1 MQKIIKMTFL
11 KNPKI
16 KAVFFDVDGTL
27 FSFKTKSIPESTR
40 KALKKLRENGIK
52 VIVAT
57 GRSVNDLNH
66 IRHIEFDGF
75 LTFNGGHC
83 TTIDGQVMFRKVI
96 SPDDIRNLIDYS
108 ERSEVSFSL
117 MYDDKVRISH
127 ESPKV
132 LELYRHVDIPVPPL
146 FDKEDADI
154 ENVLQVNVFIDPEHD
169 DSFMQEVMPNS
180 LSSRWTPL
188 FADVN
193 PEGVSK
199 QGGVEYFCKYYN
211 IDISE
216 TMAFGDGGNDISM
229 LKSVKVGVAMG
240 NAGDN
245 VKEIADY
252 ITEDVDNRGIEKAL
266 MHFGLLDETSAD
278 VKHE

>member
-1 MQKIIKMTFL
+1 MTSL
-11 KNPKI
+11 ENPKI

-27 FSFKTKSIPESTR
+27 FSFKTKSIPESTSNAI
-40 KALKKLRENGIK
+40 KSLRAKGIK

-57 GRSVNDLNH
+57 GRSVNDLDH
-66 IRHIEFDGF
+66 IKHIEFDGF

-83 TTIDGQVMFRKVI
+83 TTVEGQVMFRKVI
-96 SPDDIRNLIDYS
+96 DSVDIRNLIDYA
-108 ERSEVSFSL
+108 ERSDVSFSL
-117 MYDDKVRISH
+117 MYEDTVRISD

-146 FDKEDADI
+146 YYKEDVDI
-154 ENVLQVNVFIDPEHD
+154 ENVLQVNVFIDPENEET
-169 DSFMQEVMPNS
+169 FMREVMPNS

-193 PEGVSK
+193 PQGISK
-199 QGGVEYFCKYYN
+199 QGGIEYFCEYFN

-229 LKSVKVGVAMG
+229 LKCVKIGIAMG

-252 ITEDVDNRGIEKAL
+252 ITEDVDDHGIEKAL
-266 MHFGLLDETSAD
+266 IHFGLLDETRQIAG
-278 VKHE
+278 